1 MCTEKYAKL
10 AATLLSNLNMC
21 SGHLALGRNLLIF
34 SISATVSA

>member
-10 AATLLSNLNMC
+10 AATLLNMC